1 VWTASQTGR
10 TSYNVLSRPHFL
22 EHDMSFAKFLRL
34 LALSAAAALVST
46 SAFAQI
52 DARMFRQPSVSK
64 NQIAFVYA
72 GDIWLVPKKG
82 GTAVRLTSSPGEES
96 FPRFSPD
103 GSKVAYSA
111 SYDGNVDVYVVPA
124 AGGEPVRLTH
134 HPMSDRV
141 IGWTPDGTRV
151 LFASGR
157 ESGRQRYSQFYTVG
171 LAGGLPEKLPVP
183 YGEFGTYSPD
193 GKQFLYMPMSQDFRN
208 WKRYRGGW
216 APDLMLFDL
225 KTFATKNITANPAN
239 DAQPMW
245 HGGTIYFLS
254 DRGANERNNIWM
266 YDVARGTSRPV
277 TDFSDFDITFP
288 SIGPDG
294 IVFQAGGR
302 LYLLD
307 FSTEKT
313 AEVPVHVVTDET
325 TVRSRTAKAE
335 ALIQWAAVSPTGKRA
350 TFEARGDI
358 FTVPAEFGAVV
369 NVTRSSGVAERYPR
383 WSPDGKTV
391 AYWSDRS
398 GEYELTLRAVDGA
411 SPERKVTSLGAG
423 FRYAP
428 QWSPDSKKLAFIDQA
443 MRIRVIDLDGNRVTP
458 IDQSPEWLS
467 HPTLETFKLQWS
479 PDSRWLTYA
488 RPTAAANSAIF
499 LYDTR
504 DAKLHQVTT
513 GYLND
518 SQPTFE
524 PEGKYLFY
532 ASDREFD
539 PVYGSF
545 DNTWTY
551 PNPTKLIAVPLRRD
565 VKSPLAAR
573 NDSENPALDT
583 NDKKDD
589 SKKPDEK
596 KPDGKKA
603 DEPKPEEKK
612 ADDKKAEEKKDDR
625 TLAPANVDI
634 DLDGFEARAVVL
646 PPKAGN
652 YADLQAIK
660 GKLLYRRAPRTGSGE
675 QKNAVVYFDLAEREE
690 KTVLD
695 EADSFETTA
704 DGKKMLVAS
713 KHKFAILEIKAAQ
726 KFEKPMVTADMEAP
740 VDPRAEWRQMF
751 ADVFRFERDFFYDPG
766 MHGVDWTALRQR
778 YSKLLDDAVTR
789 WDVDFVI
796 GEFIGELNASHTY
809 HGGGDMEQAPQRSV
823 GLLGVDWELANGA
836 YRIKRIIRGG
846 PWDAPVRSPLDEP
859 GVAVKEGEYVLA
871 VNGIPID
878 TTSDPWASF
887 QGLGDKT
894 VVLTVNA
901 TPTAAGA
908 RQVVVKCIPSETE
921 LRFRSWIEE
930 RRQIVDKATNGKI
943 GYIYVQ
949 STGVD
954 AQNELVRQF
963 NAQWK
968 KDGLII
974 DERWNSGG
982 QIPDRFVELL
992 NRPILAYWAV
1002 RDGAS
1007 QQWPPV
1013 AHRGPQVMLINGW
1026 SGSGGDAFPS
1036 YFREAG
1042 LGPLIG
1048 ARTWGGL
1055 IGISGAPP
1063 LADGGTVT
1071 VPTFR
1076 MYDPKG
1082 QWFAEGHG
1090 VEPDIAVED
1099 DPAQLAAGH
1108 DPQLMRAIK
1117 EVTERAAK
1125 APKAP
1130 ARPPYEKRIPRA
1142 AGSR

>member
-1 VWTASQTGR
+1 MISSKSIRIAALC
-10 TSYNVLSRPHFL
+10 VL
-22 EHDMSFAKFLRL
+22 AT
-34 LALSAAAALVST
+34 LSAT

-52 DARMFRQPSVSK
+52 DARMLRQPSVSK
-64 NQIAFVYA
+64 DQIAFVYA

-82 GTAVRLTSSPGEES
+82 GAAVRLTSSPGEES

-103 GSKVAYSA
+103 GTKVAYSA
-111 SYDGNVDVYVVPA
+111 SYDGNVDVYVAPA
-124 AGGEPVRLTH
+124 IGGEPKRLTY
-134 HPMSDRV
+134 HPMADRV
-141 IGWTPDGTRV
+141 IGWTPDGKRV

-157 ESGRQRYSQFYTVG
+157 ESGRQRYNQFFTVS
-171 LAGGLPEKLPVP
+171 LDGGLPEKLPVP
-183 YGEFGTYSPD
+183 YGEFGTFSPD
-193 GKQFLYMPMSQDFRN
+193 ARQFVYMPMSQDFRN

-225 KTFATKNITANPAN
+225 KTFATKNITNNPAN

-245 HGGTIYFLS
+245 HDNTIYFLS
-254 DRGANERNNIWM
+254 DRGANERNNLWA
-266 YDVARGTSRPV
+266 YDLTKNAVRQV
-277 TDFSDFDITFP
+277 TQFTDFDITFP
-288 SIGPDG
+288 SIGPDSL
-294 IVFQAGGR
+294 VFQAGGR

-307 FSTEKT
+307 LATEKS
-313 AEVPVHVVTDET
+313 AEVLVHVVTDQT
-325 TVRSRTAKAE
+325 TLRPRTAKVE
-335 ALIQWAAVSPTGKRA
+335 SLINWASVSPTGKRA
-350 TFEARGDI
+350 VFEARGDV
-358 FTVPAEFGAVV
+358 FTVPAEYGAVV
-369 NVTRSSGVAERYPR
+369 NVTRSSGVSERYPR

-398 GEYELTLRAVDGA
+398 GEYELTLRPADG
-411 SPERKVTSLGAG
+411 SGPEKSVTTLGPG
-423 FRYAP
+423 FRYP
-428 QWSPDSKKLAFIDQA
+428 PEWSPDSKKLAFIDQA
-443 MRIRVIDLDGNRVTP
+443 MRIRIYDTATNRATE
-458 IDQSPEWLS
+458 IDQSPDWIS
-467 HPTLETFKLQWS
+467 HPGLESFRMQWS

-488 RPTAAANSAIF
+488 RPTKAGNSAIF

-504 DAKLHQVTT
+504 AAKLHQATT

-518 SQPTFE
+518 TQPTFE
-524 PEGKYLFY
+524 PDGKYLIY

-551 PNPTKLIAVPLRRD
+551 PNPTRLVAVPLRRD

-573 NDSENPALDT
+573 NDDENSALDT
-583 NDKKDD
+583 GAKKDEP
-589 SKKPDEK
+589 KKPEEK
-596 KPDGKKA
+596 KPEEK
-603 DEPKPEEKK
+603 KPEDAKTGETKPEEKPSAEKK
-612 ADDKKAEEKKDDR
+612 ADDKPV
-625 TLAPANVDI
+625 APPI
-634 DLDGFEARAVVL
+634 MEIELDGFEARAVVL

-652 YADLQAIK
+652 YADVQAIK
-660 GKLLYRRAPRTGSGE
+660 GKLLYRRQPRTGSGDE
-675 QKNAVVYFDLAEREE
+675 KSAIVYFDFAEREE

-695 EADSFETTA
+695 DADAFEATT
-704 DGKKMLVAS
+704 DGKKMLVIS
-713 KHKFAILEIKAAQ
+713 KKKYAILDIKAGQ
-726 KFEKPMVTADMEAP
+726 KFEKPMVTAEMEAP
-740 VDPRAEWRQMF
+740 VDPRAEWRQILR
-751 ADVFRFERDFFYDPG
+751 DVYRFERDFFYDPN
-766 MHGVDWTALRQR
+766 MHGVNW
-778 YSKLLDDAVTR
+778 DAVGERSSKVLEGAVTG
-789 WDVDFVI
+789 WDVDFLIGEVI
-796 GEFIGELNASHTY
+796 GELTASHTY

-846 PWDAPVRSPLDEP
+846 PWDSGIRSPLDEP
-859 GVAVKEGEYVLA
+859 GVMVKEGEYVLA
-871 VNGIPID
+871 VNGVPID
-878 TTSDPWASF
+878 VKSDPWASF
-887 QGLGDKT
+887 QGLGDRT
-894 VVLTVNA
+894 VVLTVNSS
-901 TPTAAGA
+901 PSSSGA
-908 RQVVVKCIPSETE
+908 RQVVVKCLTSETE

-963 NAQWK
+963 MAQWK

-982 QIPDRFVELL
+982 QIPDRFIELL

-1013 AHRGPQVMLINGW
+1013 ALRGPQVMLINGW
-1026 SGSGGDAFPS
+1026 SGSGGDAFPT

-1048 ARTWGGL
+1048 TRTWGGL
-1055 IGISGAPP
+1055 IGISGAPG
-1063 LADGGTVT
+1063 LVDGGGVT

-1076 MYDPKG
+1076 MFDPKG

-1099 DPAQLAAGH
+1099 DAAQLAAGN
-1108 DPQLMRAIK
+1108 DPQLARAIK
-1117 EVTERAAK
+1117 EVTDRAAK
-1125 APKAP
+1125 MPKVP
-1130 ARPPYEKRIPRA
+1130 TRPEYEKRVPK
-1142 AGSR
+1142 GSGSQ

>member
-1 VWTASQTGR
+1 MTLSKFVRVAAVCALMTA
-10 TSYNVLSRPHFL
+10 P
-22 EHDMSFAKFLRL
+22 AP
-34 LALSAAAALVST
+34 
-46 SAFAQI
+46 AFAQI

-64 NQIAFVYA
+64 DQIAFVYA
-72 GDIWLVPKKG
+72 GDIWLVAKKG
-82 GTAVRLTSSPGEES
+82 GNAVRLTSSPGEES

-103 GSKVAYSA
+103 GTKVAYSA
-111 SYDGNVDVYVVPA
+111 SYDGNVDVYVAPA
-124 AGGEPVRLTH
+124 LGGEPKRLTY

-141 IGWTPDGTRV
+141 IGWTPDGKRV

-157 ESGRQRYSQFYTVG
+157 ESGRQRYNQFYTVSID
-171 LAGGLPEKLPVP
+171 GGLPEKLPVP
-183 YGEFGTYSPD
+183 YGEFGAYSPD
-193 GKQFLYMPMSQDFRN
+193 ARQFVYMPMSQDFRN

-225 KTFATKNITANPAN
+225 KTFATKNLTNNPAN

-245 HGGTIYFLS
+245 HENTIYFLS
-254 DRGANERNNIWM
+254 DRGANERNNLWA
-266 YDVARGTSRPV
+266 YDVSKNTARQV
-277 TDFSDFDITFP
+277 TQFSDFDITFP
-288 SIGPDG
+288 SIGPDS

-307 FSTEKT
+307 LATEKS
-313 AEVPVHVVTDET
+313 AEVLVHVVTDQT
-325 TVRSRTAKAE
+325 TLRPRTAKVE
-335 ALIQWAAVSPTGKRA
+335 SLIQWASVSPTGKRA
-350 TFEARGDI
+350 VFEARGDI

-369 NVTRSSGVAERYPR
+369 NVTRSSGVSEWYPR

-391 AYWSDRS
+391 AYWSDRT
-398 GEYELTLRAVDGA
+398 GEYELTLRPADGFG
-411 SPERKVTSLGAG
+411 PEKTVTTLGAG
-423 FRYAP
+423 FRYP
-428 QWSPDSKKLAFIDQA
+428 PEWSPDNKKLAFIDQA
-443 MRIRVIDLDGNRVTP
+443 MRIRIYDTVTNRATE
-458 IDQSPEWLS
+458 IDQSPDWIS
-467 HPTLETFKLQWS
+467 HPALESFRMQWS

-488 RPTAAANSAIF
+488 RPTKGGNSAVF

-504 DAKLHQVTT
+504 AAKLQQATT

-518 SQPTFE
+518 TQPTFE
-524 PEGKYLFY
+524 PEGKYLIY

-565 VKSPLAAR
+565 IKSPLAAR
-573 NDSENPALDT
+573 NDDESAALDT
-583 NDKKDD
+583 A
-589 SKKPDEK
+589 
-596 KPDGKKA
+596 GKKE
-603 DEPKPEEKK
+603 EPKKPEEKK
-612 ADDKKAEEKKDDR
+612 PEEKKGEDAKAGEKRPDDKPAEEKKTDEKSV
-625 TLAPANVDI
+625 APPIVEI
-634 DLDGFEARAVVL
+634 DLDGFEARGVVL

-660 GKLLYRRAPRTGSGE
+660 GKLLYRRQPRTGSGDE
-675 QKNAVVYFDLAEREE
+675 KNAIVYFDFAEREE

-695 EADSFETTA
+695 DADAFEATA
-704 DGKKMLVAS
+704 DGKKMLVIS
-713 KHKFAILEIKAAQ
+713 KRKYAILDIKAGQ
-726 KFEKPMVTADMEAP
+726 KFEKPMVTSEMEAP
-740 VDPRAEWRQMF
+740 VDPRAEWRQIF
-751 ADVFRFERDFFYDPG
+751 RDVYRFERDFFYDPN
-766 MHGVDWTALRQR
+766 MHGVNWEAMGER
-778 YSKLLDDAVTR
+778 YSKVLEGAVTR
-789 WDVDFVI
+789 WDVDFLI

-836 YRIKRIIRGG
+836 YKIKRIIRGG
-846 PWDAPVRSPLDEP
+846 PWDSVIRSPLDEP
-859 GVAVKEGEYVLA
+859 GVMVKEGEYVLA
-871 VNGIPID
+871 VNGVPLD
-878 TTSDPWASF
+878 TKSDPWASF

-894 VVLTVNA
+894 VVLTVNSS
-901 TPTAAGA
+901 PSSAGA
-908 RQVVVKCIPSETE
+908 RQVVVKCLTSETE
-921 LRFRSWIEE
+921 LRFRAWIEE
-930 RRQIVDKATNGKI
+930 RRQIVDKATNGRI

-963 NAQWK
+963 MAQWK

-982 QIPDRFVELL
+982 QIPDRFIELL

-1013 AHRGPQVMLINGW
+1013 ALRGPQVMLINGW
-1026 SGSGGDAFPS
+1026 SGSGGDAFPT

-1048 ARTWGGL
+1048 TRTWGGL
-1055 IGISGAPP
+1055 IGISGAPS
-1063 LADGGTVT
+1063 LADGGNVT

-1090 VEPDIAVED
+1090 VEPDIAVDD
-1099 DPAQLAAGH
+1099 DPAQLAAGN
-1108 DPQLMRAIK
+1108 DPQLARAIK

-1125 APKAP
+1125 SPKVP
-1130 ARPPYEKRIPRA
+1130 ARPAYEKRIPK
-1142 AGSR
+1142 AGSSQ

>member
-1 VWTASQTGR
+1 
-10 TSYNVLSRPHFL
+10 
-22 EHDMSFAKFLRL
+22 MSIPKSARV
-34 LALSAAAALVST
+34 LALIALATLSST

-64 NQIAFVYA
+64 DQIAFVYA

-103 GSKVAYSA
+103 GTRIAYSA
-111 SYDGNVDVYVVPA
+111 SYDGNVDVFVVPA

-134 HPMSDRV
+134 HPMGDRV
-141 IGWTPDGTRV
+141 IGWTPDGKRV

-157 ESGRQRYSQFYTVG
+157 ESGRQRYSQFFTVG
-171 LAGGLPEKLPVP
+171 LEGGLPEKLPIP
-183 YGEFGTYSPD
+183 YGEFGAYSPD
-193 GKQFLYMPMSQDFRN
+193 GTQFVYMPMSQDFRN

-225 KTFATKNITANPAN
+225 KTFATRNITANPAN

-245 HGGTIYFLS
+245 HGNAIYFLS
-254 DRGANERNNIWM
+254 DRGANERNNLWM
-266 YDVARGTSRPV
+266 YDLSRNTSRQV
-277 TDFSDFDITFP
+277 TEFNDFDITFP

-307 FSTEKT
+307 LASEKAT
-313 AEVPVHVVTDET
+313 EVPVHVVSDET
-325 TVRSRTAKAE
+325 TLRARTAKVE
-335 ALIQWAAVSPTGKRA
+335 ALIQSAGVSPTGKRA
-350 TFEARGDI
+350 VFEARGDV

-398 GEYELTLRAVDGA
+398 GEYELTLSPADGGA
-411 SPERKVTSLGAG
+411 PERKVTSLGAG
-423 FRYAP
+423 FRYPP
-428 QWSPDSKKLAFIDQA
+428 QWSPDNKKLAFIDQA
-443 MRIRVIDLDGNRVTP
+443 MRIRVYDLDANRATQ
-458 IDQSPEWLS
+458 IDQSPEWIS
-467 HPTLETFKLQWS
+467 HPGLESFKMQWS

-488 RPTAAANSAIF
+488 RPTASANSAVF
-499 LYDTR
+499 LYDTKN
-504 DAKLHQVTT
+504 AALHQVTT

-518 SQPTFE
+518 TQPTFE

-551 PNPTKLIAVPLRRD
+551 PNPTKLIVVPLRRD

-573 NDSENPALDT
+573 NDAENPALDT
-583 NDKKDD
+583 NDKKPDE
-589 SKKPDEK
+589 KKPDEK
-596 KPDGKKA
+596 KPDEKKA
-603 DEPKPEEKK
+603 DDKKPDEKKPEDKKPEEKK
-612 ADDKKAEEKKDDR
+612 ADDRAS
-625 TLAPANVDI
+625 APANVDI
-634 DLDGFEARAVVL
+634 DLDGFEARAIVL
-646 PPKAGN
+646 PPKGGN

-660 GKLLYRRAPRTGSGE
+660 GKLLYRRAPRSGSGE
-675 QKNAVVYFDLAEREE
+675 QKNAIVYFDLGEREE

-695 EADSFETTA
+695 EADGFEATA
-704 DGKKMLVAS
+704 DGKKMLVVI
-713 KHKFAILEIKAAQ
+713 KNKFAILDIKAAQ
-726 KFEKPMVTADMEAP
+726 KFEKPMVTAEMEAP

-751 ADVFRFERDFFYDPG
+751 TDVFRFERDFFYDPG
-766 MHGVDWTALRQR
+766 MHGVNWPGLRQR
-778 YSKLLDDAVTR
+778 YSKLLEDAVTR
-789 WDVDFVI
+789 WDVDFLI

-836 YRIKRIIRGG
+836 YRIKRIVRGG
-846 PWDAPVRSPLDEP
+846 AWDASVRSPLDEA
-859 GVAVKEGEYVLA
+859 GVMVKEGDYVLA
-871 VNGIPID
+871 VNGVPLD
-878 TTSDPWASF
+878 TKTDPWASF

-894 VVLTVNA
+894 VVLTVS
-901 TPTAAGA
+901 AAPASSGS
-908 RQVVVKCIPSETE
+908 RQVVVKCLASETE

-930 RRQIVDKATNGKI
+930 RRQLVDKATNGKI

-954 AQNELVRQF
+954 AQNDLVRQF
-963 NAQWK
+963 MAQWK

-982 QIPDRFVELL
+982 QIPDRFIELL

-1048 ARTWGGL
+1048 TRTWGGL

-1063 LADGGTVT
+1063 LADGGNVT

-1076 MYDPKG
+1076 MYDPNG
-1082 QWFAEGHG
+1082 HWFAEGHG
-1090 VEPDIAVED
+1090 VDPDIQVDD
-1099 DPAQLAAGH
+1099 DPAQLAAGN
-1108 DPQLMRAIK
+1108 DPQLARAIK

-1130 ARPPYEKRIPRA
+1130 ARPEYEKRIPRA
-1142 AGSR
+1142 GGSR

>member
-1 VWTASQTGR
+1 MTIS
-10 TSYNVLSRPHFL
+10 TSIR
-22 EHDMSFAKFLRL
+22 A
-34 LALSAAAALVST
+34 LALIALSLLLST

-64 NQIAFVYA
+64 DQIAFVYA

-103 GSKVAYSA
+103 GTKVAYSA
-111 SYDGNVDVYVVPA
+111 SYDGNVDVFVVPA
-124 AGGEPVRLTH
+124 AGGEPLRLTY
-134 HPMSDRV
+134 HPMGDRV
-141 IGWTPDGTRV
+141 IGWTPDGKRV

-157 ESGRQRYSQFYTVG
+157 ESGRQRYSQFFTVG
-171 LAGGLPEKLPVP
+171 LDGGLPEKLPIP

-193 GKQFLYMPMSQDFRN
+193 GKQFVYMPMSQDFRN

-245 HGGTIYFLS
+245 HGSVIYFLS

-266 YDVARGTSRPV
+266 YDVSRGNSRQV
-277 TDFSDFDITFP
+277 TEFNEFDITFP

-307 FSTEKT
+307 LASEKA
-313 AEVPVHVVTDET
+313 AEVAVHVVTDET
-325 TVRSRTAKAE
+325 TLRVRTAKAE
-335 ALIQWAAVSPTGKRA
+335 SLIRSAAVSPTGKRA
-350 TFEARGDI
+350 VFEARGDV

-369 NVTRSSGVAERYPR
+369 NVTRSSGVVERYPR

-411 SPERKVTSLGAG
+411 APERKVTSLGAG

-428 QWSPDSKKLAFIDQA
+428 QWSPDSRKLAFIDQA
-443 MRIRVIDLDGNRVTP
+443 MRIRIYDIEANRLTP
-458 IDQSPEWLS
+458 IDQSPEWIS
-467 HPTLETFKLQWS
+467 HPGLESFRMQWS

-488 RPTAAANSAIF
+488 RPTSSANSAVF
-499 LYDTR
+499 LYDTKSS
-504 DAKLHQVTT
+504 KLHQATT

-518 SQPTFE
+518 AQPTFE

-551 PNPTKLIAVPLRRD
+551 PNPTKLVVVPLRRD

-583 NDKKDD
+583 NDKKEDD
-589 SKKPDEK
+589 KKPKDPKDNDNKPEPKKADDKKPDAQKPDEK
-596 KPDGKKA
+596 KPEEK
-603 DEPKPEEKK
+603 KPEEKK
-612 ADDKKAEEKKDDR
+612 TDDR

-646 PPKAGN
+646 PPKGGN
-652 YADLQAIK
+652 YADLQTIK
-660 GKLLYRRAPRTGSGE
+660 GKLLYRRVPRTGSGDE
-675 QKNAVVYFDLAEREE
+675 KSPIVYFDLAEREE

-695 EADSFETTA
+695 EADGFDTTA
-704 DGKKMLVAS
+704 DGKKMLVLN
-713 KHKFAILEIKAAQ
+713 KKKFAILEIKAAQ
-726 KFEKPMVTADMEAP
+726 KFEKPMVTADMDAP

-751 ADVFRFERDFFYDPG
+751 TDVFRFERDFFYDPG
-766 MHGVDWTALRQR
+766 MHGVDWPGLRQR
-778 YSKLLDDAVTR
+778 YGKLLEDAVTR
-789 WDVDFVI
+789 WDVDFLI

-823 GLLGVDWELANGA
+823 GMLGVDWELANGA
-836 YRIKRIIRGG
+836 YRIKRIVRGG
-846 PWDAPVRSPLDEP
+846 PWDTSVRSPLDEP
-859 GVAVKEGEYVLA
+859 GVMIKQGDYVLA
-871 VNGIPID
+871 VNGVPID
-878 TTSDPWASF
+878 TKTEPWASF

-901 TPTAAGA
+901 TPSPSGA
-908 RQVVVKCIPSETE
+908 RQVVVTCIPSETE

-930 RRQIVDKATNGKI
+930 RRQIVDKATNGTI

-963 NAQWK
+963 MAQWK

-982 QIPDRFVELL
+982 QIPDRFIELL

-1002 RDGAS
+1002 RDGVS

-1048 ARTWGGL
+1048 TRTWGGL
-1055 IGISGAPP
+1055 IGISGAPS
-1063 LADGGTVT
+1063 LADGGNVT

-1090 VEPDIAVED
+1090 VEPDIPVDD
-1099 DPAQLAAGH
+1099 DPAQLAAGN
-1108 DPQLMRAIK
+1108 DPQLARAIK

-1130 ARPPYEKRIPRA
+1130 PHPAYEKRVPRA
-1142 AGSR
+1142 GGSR

>member
-1 VWTASQTGR
+1 MISSKSARVA
-10 TSYNVLSRPHFL
+10 VLC
-22 EHDMSFAKFLRL
+22 A
-34 LALSAAAALVST
+34 LATLCAT

-52 DARMFRQPSVSK
+52 DARMLRQPSVSK
-64 NQIAFVYA
+64 DQIAFVYA

-82 GTAVRLTSSPGEES
+82 GAAVRLTSSPGEES

-103 GSKVAYSA
+103 GTKVAYSA
-111 SYDGNVDVYVVPA
+111 SYDGNVDVYIAPA
-124 AGGEPVRLTH
+124 LGGEPKRLTY
-134 HPMSDRV
+134 HPMADRV

-157 ESGRQRYSQFYTVG
+157 ESGRQRYNQFYTVS
-171 LAGGLPEKLPVP
+171 LDGGLPEKLPVP

-193 GKQFLYMPMSQDFRN
+193 ARQFVYMPMSQDFRN

-225 KTFATKNITANPAN
+225 KSFATKNLTNNPAN

-245 HGGTIYFLS
+245 HDNTIYFLS
-254 DRGANERNNIWM
+254 DRGANERNNLWA
-266 YDVARGTSRPV
+266 YDLTKNAVRQV
-277 TDFSDFDITFP
+277 TQFNDFDITFP
-288 SIGPDG
+288 SIGPDS

-307 FSTEKT
+307 LASEKSS
-313 AEVPVHVVTDET
+313 EVLVHVVTDQT
-325 TVRSRTAKAE
+325 TLRPRTAKVE
-335 ALIQWAAVSPTGKRA
+335 SLIQWASVSPTGKRA
-350 TFEARGDI
+350 VFEARGDI
-358 FTVPAEFGAVV
+358 FTVPAENGAVV
-369 NVTRSSGVAERYPR
+369 NVTRSSGVSERYPR

-398 GEYELTLRAVDGA
+398 GEYELTLRPADG
-411 SPERKVTSLGAG
+411 SGPEKSVTALGPG
-423 FRYAP
+423 FRYP
-428 QWSPDSKKLAFIDQA
+428 PEWSPDSKKLAFIDQA
-443 MRIRVIDLDGNRVTP
+443 MRIRIYDTATNRATE
-458 IDQSPEWLS
+458 IDQSPDWIS
-467 HPTLETFKLQWS
+467 HPGLESFRMLWS

-488 RPTAAANSAIF
+488 RPTKAGNSAIF

-504 DAKLHQVTT
+504 AAKLHQATS

-518 SQPTFE
+518 TQPTFE
-524 PEGKYLFY
+524 PEGKYLIY

-551 PNPTKLIAVPLRRD
+551 PNPTRLVAVPLRRD

-573 NDSENPALDT
+573 NDDENSALDT
-583 NDKKDD
+583 GGKKD
-589 SKKPDEK
+589 
-596 KPDGKKA
+596 
-603 DEPKPEEKK
+603 EPKKPEEKK
-612 ADDKKAEEKKDDR
+612 AEDTKGGEQKPAEKPSDEKKADDKPV
-625 TLAPANVDI
+625 APPIMEI

-652 YADLQAIK
+652 YADVQAIK
-660 GKLLYRRAPRTGSGE
+660 GKLLYRRQPRTGSGDE
-675 QKNAVVYFDLAEREE
+675 KSALVYFDFAEREE

-695 EADSFETTA
+695 DADAFEATA
-704 DGKKMLVAS
+704 DGKKMLVIS
-713 KHKFAILEIKAAQ
+713 KKKYAILDIKAGQ
-726 KFEKPMVTADMEAP
+726 KFEKPMVTSEMESP
-740 VDPRAEWRQMF
+740 VDPRAEWRQIF
-751 ADVFRFERDFFYDPG
+751 RDVYRFERDFFYDPN
-766 MHGVDWTALRQR
+766 MHGVNWEAMGER
-778 YSKLLDDAVTR
+778 YSKVLEGAVTR
-789 WDVDFVI
+789 WDVDFLI

-836 YRIKRIIRGG
+836 YRVKRIIRGG
-846 PWDAPVRSPLDEP
+846 AWDSGIRSPLDEP
-859 GVAVKEGEYVLA
+859 GVMVKEGEYVLA
-871 VNGIPID
+871 VNGVPID
-878 TTSDPWASF
+878 TKSDPWAAF

-894 VVLTVNA
+894 VVLTVNSTASA
-901 TPTAAGA
+901 TGA
-908 RQVVVKCIPSETE
+908 RQVVVKCLISETE

-930 RRQIVDKATNGKI
+930 RRQIVDKATNGRI

-963 NAQWK
+963 MAQWK

-982 QIPDRFVELL
+982 QIPDRFIELL

-1013 AHRGPQVMLINGW
+1013 ALRGPQVMLINGW
-1026 SGSGGDAFPS
+1026 SGSGGDAFPT

-1048 ARTWGGL
+1048 TRTWGGL
-1055 IGISGAPP
+1055 IGISGAPA
-1063 LADGGTVT
+1063 LTDGGGVT

-1090 VEPDIAVED
+1090 VDPDIAVDD
-1099 DPAQLAAGH
+1099 DPAQLAAGN
-1108 DPQLMRAIK
+1108 DPQLARAIK
-1117 EVTERAAK
+1117 EVTDRAAK

-1130 ARPPYEKRIPRA
+1130 ARPAYEKRVPK
-1142 AGSR
+1142 AGGSQ

>member
-1 VWTASQTGR
+1 MT
-10 TSYNVLSRPHFL
+10 LSKCVRVAA
-22 EHDMSFAKFLRL
+22 MC
-34 LALSAAAALVST
+34 ALTLVAATPV
-46 SAFAQI
+46 FAQI
-52 DARMFRQPSVSK
+52 DARMLRQPSVSK
-64 NQIAFVYA
+64 DQIAFVYA
-72 GDIWLVPKKG
+72 GDIWLVSKKG
-82 GTAVRLTSSPGEES
+82 GNAVRLTSSPGEES

-103 GSKVAYSA
+103 GTKVAYSA
-111 SYDGNVDVYVVPA
+111 SYDGNVDVYVAPA
-124 AGGEPVRLTH
+124 LGGEPKRLTY
-134 HPMSDRV
+134 HPMPDRV
-141 IGWTPDGTRV
+141 IGWTPDGKRV

-157 ESGRQRYSQFYTVG
+157 ESGRQRYNQFYTVSVD
-171 LAGGLPEKLPVP
+171 GGLPEKLPVP

-193 GKQFLYMPMSQDFRN
+193 ARQFVYMPMSQDFRN

-225 KTFATKNITANPAN
+225 KTFATKNLTNNPAN

-245 HGGTIYFLS
+245 HENTIYFVS
-254 DRGANERNNIWM
+254 DRGANERNNLWA
-266 YDVARGTSRPV
+266 YDLSKNTTRQV
-277 TDFSDFDITFP
+277 TQFSDFDITFP
-288 SIGPDG
+288 SIGPDS

-307 FSTEKT
+307 LATEKP
-313 AEVPVHVVTDET
+313 AEVLVHVVTDQT
-325 TVRSRTAKAE
+325 TLRPRTAKVE
-335 ALIQWAAVSPTGKRA
+335 SLIQWASVSPTGKRA
-350 TFEARGDI
+350 VFEARGDI

-369 NVTRSSGVAERYPR
+369 NVTRSSGVSERYPR

-398 GEYELTLRAVDGA
+398 GEYELTLRPADG
-411 SPERKVTSLGAG
+411 SGPEKTVTTLGPG
-423 FRYAP
+423 FRYP
-428 QWSPDSKKLAFIDQA
+428 PEWSPDNKKLAFIDQA
-443 MRIRVIDLDGNRVTP
+443 MRIRIFDTATNRATE
-458 IDQSPEWLS
+458 IDQSPDWIS
-467 HPTLETFKLQWS
+467 HPGLESFRMQWS

-488 RPTAAANSAIF
+488 RSTKAGNSAVF

-504 DAKLHQVTT
+504 SAKLHQATT

-518 SQPTFE
+518 TQPTFE
-524 PEGKYLFY
+524 PEGKYLIY

-573 NDSENPALDT
+573 NDDENAALDT
-583 NDKKDD
+583 AAKKEEP
-589 SKKPDEK
+589 KKPEEK
-596 KPDGKKA
+596 
-603 DEPKPEEKK
+603 KPEEKK
-612 ADDKKAEEKKDDR
+612 ADDAKPNEKKPDDKPAEEKKTDDKPV
-625 TLAPANVDI
+625 APPIVEI
-634 DLDGFEARAVVL
+634 DLDGFEARGVVL

-652 YADLQAIK
+652 YADLHAIK
-660 GKLLYRRAPRTGSGE
+660 GKLVYRRQPRTGSGDE
-675 QKNAVVYFDLAEREE
+675 KNAIVYFDFAEREE

-695 EADSFETTA
+695 DADTFEATA
-704 DGKKMLVAS
+704 DGKKMLVIS
-713 KHKFAILEIKAAQ
+713 KKKYAILDIKAGQ
-726 KFEKPMVTADMEAP
+726 KFEKPMVTSEMEAP
-740 VDPRAEWRQMF
+740 VDPRAEWRQIF
-751 ADVFRFERDFFYDPG
+751 RDVYRFERDFFYDPN
-766 MHGVDWTALRQR
+766 MHGVNWEAMGER
-778 YSKLLDDAVTR
+778 YSKVLEGAVTR
-789 WDVDFVI
+789 WDVDFLI

-836 YRIKRIIRGG
+836 YRIKHIIRGG
-846 PWDAPVRSPLDEP
+846 PWDSVIRSPLDEP
-859 GVAVKEGEYVLA
+859 GVMVKEGEYVLA
-871 VNGIPID
+871 VNGVPLD
-878 TTSDPWASF
+878 TKSDPWASF
-887 QGLGDKT
+887 QGLGDRT
-894 VVLTVNA
+894 VVLTVNSS
-901 TPTAAGA
+901 PSSAGA
-908 RQVVVKCIPSETE
+908 RQVVVKCLTSETE
-921 LRFRSWIEE
+921 LRFRAWIEE
-930 RRQIVDKATNGKI
+930 RRQIVDKATNGRI

-963 NAQWK
+963 MAQWK

-982 QIPDRFVELL
+982 QIPDRFIELL

-1013 AHRGPQVMLINGW
+1013 ALRGPQVMLINGW
-1026 SGSGGDAFPS
+1026 SGSGGDAFPT

-1048 ARTWGGL
+1048 TRTWGGL
-1055 IGISGAPP
+1055 IGISGAPA
-1063 LADGGTVT
+1063 LADGGSVT

-1090 VEPDIAVED
+1090 VDPDIAVDD
-1099 DPAQLAAGH
+1099 DPAQLAAGN
-1108 DPQLMRAIK
+1108 DPQLARAIK
-1117 EVTERAAK
+1117 EVTDRAAK
-1125 APKAP
+1125 SAKVP
-1130 ARPPYEKRIPRA
+1130 ARPEYEKRVPK
-1142 AGSR
+1142 GSGSSQ